1 MVNKKSNETQYSK
14 KDKRFPWSE
23 TMEDGARAF
32 MILTGLILF
41 TKYPLES
48 LSVSLFGF
56 LALFCL
62 LRFFRR
68 ENGRSSGWAVAFSI
82 CYALA
87 MVIGREMWTNRT
99 ISGLLTWGGFFRAVL
114 MGAAIQQLIQQV
126 ILWVFVKTNSVRPL
140 AQKERRQAWAFS
152 FFAFWGLILLAWMPC
167 YLAYYPG
174 INAYDLEAQTR
185 QVLGIMPMTTEHPPL
200 HTAIW
205 AACIWIGARID
216 VTGYAIYG
224 LWQMLIL
231 SAAMAA
237 AASHLRSRG
246 YIRPAV
252 YASVAFFALNPAIAI
267 MSFNPTKDIV
277 FAAVFLVYLT
287 FLPDL
292 IGREKQNTKVALL
305 PGMIVLTAL
314 NCLLRNNA
322 IYTMGFTLIV
332 LLVLFRNAWKRVL
345 IVHFCGML
353 AAGAVMWGIY
363 PMMGIKPG
371 NKKEAMSV
379 PIQQIARVLIEKADT
394 LDAGTLEEI
403 SAYFD
408 IEKTINMY
416 NPRLSEP
423 VKDYCFSEEALR
435 ENTSGFLQLWIKM
448 VFRHPRIATDAFLDL
463 HLPYW
468 YPEAETIDAYS
479 QRSYIETIQ
488 RCWIYG
494 LVPKNLLPELH
505 KWYESVADYSL
516 LRKIPVLNI
525 VFSIQLPL
533 WLMLYCFCL
542 AGYRK
547 QLSQASGVI
556 PAFFYWLFFLLAPG
570 SNFRYIFPL
579 MVAYPLLLCCA
590 GLSARG
596 ERTLQSIRD

>member
-1 MVNKKSNETQYSK
+1 MVNRNRNLRGENDQRSTWRETAW
-14 KDKRFPWSE
+14 D
-23 TMEDGARAF
+23 AIRALV
-32 MILTGLILF
+32 ILTGLILF
-41 TKYPLES
+41 GKYPLES
-48 LSVSLFGF
+48 VTVSVFGF
-56 LALFCL
+56 LALFGL

-68 ENGRSSGWAVAFSI
+68 ENGRSSGWAVGFSV

-87 MVIGREMWTNRT
+87 MVIGREMWINRT
-99 ISGLLTWGGFFRAVL
+99 LGGLLTWSGFFRAL
-114 MGAAIQQLIQQV
+114 LTGAAIQQLVQQLIQW
-126 ILWVFVKTNSVRPL
+126 IFGKTETGRSLMREGQR
-140 AQKERRQAWAFS
+140 AARAGRFM
-152 FFAFWGLILLAWMPC
+152 AFWGILLLAWMPC

-185 QVLGIMPMTTEHPPL
+185 QVLGIMPVTTEHPPL

-205 AACIWIGARID
+205 AACIWLGDRID

-224 LWQMLIL
+224 LWQMVTL

-237 AASHLRSRG
+237 AALHLWRKG
-246 YIRPAV
+246 YPKPAV
-252 YASVAFFALNPAIAI
+252 YGTIAFLSLNPAVAI

-277 FAAVFLVYLT
+277 FASVFLVYLT
-287 FLPDL
+287 FLPEL
-292 IGREKQNTKVALL
+292 YEREKADPRTVAGLGILVALS
-305 PGMIVLTAL
+305 
-314 NCLLRNNA
+314 CLLRNNA
-322 IYTMGFTLIV
+322 IYTLGLTLIV
-332 LLVLFRNAWKRVL
+332 LMILFRKAWKKTL
-345 IVHFCGML
+345 ICHLCGML
-353 AAGAVMWGIY
+353 AAGAVMWGVY
-363 PMMGIKPG
+363 PMMGILPG

-379 PIQQIARVLIEKADT
+379 PIQQISRILTEKADEMEQEE
-394 LDAGTLEEI
+394 LEEV
-403 SAYFD
+403 STYFE
-408 IEKTINMY
+408 IEKTISMY

-435 ENTSGFLQLWIKM
+435 ENTPGFLRLWGRL
-448 VFRHPRIATDAFLDL
+448 VLRYPGIAVDAFLDL

-494 LVPKNLLPELH
+494 LVPKNLLPGLH
-505 KWYESVADYSL
+505 AWYESVADFSL
-516 LRKIPVLNI
+516 LRKIPVLNT

-533 WLMLYCFCL
+533 WLMLFCFCL

-547 QLSQASGVI
+547 RLRQAACVI

-579 MVAYPLLLCCA
+579 LTAYPLLLCCA
-590 GLSARG
+590 ALSGGG
-596 ERTLQSIRD
+596 ERETV